1 MPELSIIVV
10 SYNTRDM
17 TLACLRSVYAETNRT
32 SFELIV
38 VDNASH
44 DGSAEAIAEEFGGR
58 IELVRSKENIG
69 FAAANNLAAQ
79 RAQGTWLLLLNPDT
93 VVLDGAIEKLLT
105 FAQSKP
111 QAGICGGRTV
121 FADGRLN
128 IASCWRAMTPW
139 SLFCSAAGLT
149 AAFPRSHWFDPE
161 AFGSWQRDSER
172 EVDIVVGCFLM
183 IPTVLWHELNGFD
196 LKYWM
201 YGEEADLCL
210 RARRLGYRPMIT
222 PTAEIIHY
230 VGAATGTSA
239 RKTPLVAKAKA
250 TLIRDHWSAGT
261 RWWGL
266 GMLWCWAAM
275 RLVGASL
282 LVKLKPEKFRAA
294 NETWRAIW
302 QQRHDWLGGYRTEAP
317 GSQTKSLSLP

>member
-1 MPELSIIVV
+1 MPELTIIIV

-17 TLACLRSVYAETNRT
+17 TLACLRSVFAETKST

-38 VDNASH
+38 IDNASH
-44 DGSAEAIAEEFGGR
+44 DGSADAIEQEFGAR
-58 IELVRSKENIG
+58 IELVRSTENIG

-79 RAQGTWLLLLNPDT
+79 RAQGQWLLLLNPDT
-93 VVLDGAIEKLLT
+93 VVLDGAIEKLLV
-105 FAQSKP
+105 FAKSKP

-121 FADGRLN
+121 FADGSLN

-139 SLFCSAAGLT
+139 SLFCSAIGLT
-149 AAFPRSHWFDPE
+149 AAFPRSNWFDPE
-161 AFGSWQRDSER
+161 AFGDWQRDTAR

-183 IPTVLWHELNGFD
+183 VPAKLWNELGGFD

-222 PTAEIIHY
+222 PEAEIIHY
-230 VGAATGTSA
+230 VGAASGSSS

-250 TLIRDHWSAGT
+250 TLIRDHWPVGT

-266 GMLWCWAAM
+266 GMLWCWVALRRTLTVVLAAL
-275 RLVGASL
+275 RPSRFQGPA
-282 LVKLKPEKFRAA
+282 
-294 NETWRAIW
+294 ETWRIVW
-302 QQRHDWLGGYRTEAP
+302 QQRRDWLAGYRAMGEKA
-317 GSQTKSLSLP
+317 GVG